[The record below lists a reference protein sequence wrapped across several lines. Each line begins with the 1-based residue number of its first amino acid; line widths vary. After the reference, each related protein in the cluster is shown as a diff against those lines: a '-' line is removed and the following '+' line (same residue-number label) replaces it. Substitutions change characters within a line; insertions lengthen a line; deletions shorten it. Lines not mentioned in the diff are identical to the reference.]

1 MKSLQTFGF
10 IDIIYCYYIAC
21 LSCILDWIGINQ
33 ATGTEIVKQLQTTR
47 SVKHVMFLSYTPSL
61 EQLDQ
66 I

>member
-10 IDIIYCYYIAC
+10 IDIATISLVY
-21 LSCILDWIGINQ
+21 LVSWIGLFGINQ